1 MTKQLCP
8 KCGRPIGY
16 GAIAGQA
23 HAAKYHTEPTPSAP
37 SRSGPRWEAMG
48 LRIGQLVAVA
58 VAIRTALGGHGLAD
72 RSAGRRRRPDRGDRP
87 HHSRSDPRGRV
98 VRFSD
103 RHPFAWFVIAIVVVL
118 LVMGAMQA
126 AGLVDWHSFNPCPAG
141 QERNGDRLENECVP
155 IP

>member
-58 VAIRTALGGHGLAD
+58 VLIGAIALIILGLI
-72 RSAGRRRRPDRGDRP
+72 REAG
-87 HHSRSDPRGRV
+87 S
-98 VRFSD
+98 
-103 RHPFAWFVIAIVVVL
+103 
-118 LVMGAMQA
+118 
-126 AGLVDWHSFNPCPAG
+126 
-141 QERNGDRLENECVP
+141 
-155 IP
+155 